1 MDEKQAQH
9 GVRVV
14 PGLGGPGANAG
25 VHVPKLSLPLRY
37 MGLGLAGW
45 LAFAAAL
52 VAQATRVAGGDVLG
66 PAGVATVHLLTLGAL
81 LSFVQGAV
89 YQLTTVAF
97 LVPLAWQRGA
107 SWNVGLYGVSI
118 AGLIVSMAV
127 WWTPGLALFGAGA
140 TLAVCIYA
148 VIELLTVH
156 RSTVHGPMRWFVTAA
171 HVYLL
176 AAVSAAL
183 LLALAPTV
191 GALNHWLL
199 PLLATHILL
208 AIGGF
213 FTLLVMGFSLKLLP
227 MFTLAHGYSEQWQAR
242 AWWAAQLALW
252 LLLAGIWSGWRVL
265 LMLGAAAGLAA
276 FVCQALQVRDIL
288 RKRLR
293 KRTEWPIRGALAA
306 AAAGS
311 LALLAL
317 LVQAGGAFGMAGWT
331 AAVAFD
337 LLGWV
342 ALSVLS
348 YAYKI
353 VPFLVWTARRSNQA
367 KPVGGPLIA
376 QLLPPAAARWP
387 LTGFAVGLS
396 LLAVSS
402 ACAWRTGALTGACLM
417 AAALCGVCV
426 QLAWVMMGR
435 SWSQGGGQV

>member
-1 MDEKQAQH
+1 
-9 GVRVV
+9 
-14 PGLGGPGANAG
+14 
-25 VHVPKLSLPLRY
+25 
-37 MGLGLAGW
+37 
-45 LAFAAAL
+45 
-52 VAQATRVAGGDVLG
+52 
-66 PAGVATVHLLTLGAL
+66 
-81 LSFVQGAV
+81 
-89 YQLTTVAF
+89 VAF

-107 SWNVGLYGVSI
+107 SWNVVLYGVSI
-118 AGLIVSMAV
+118 TGLIASMAA

-140 TLAVCIYA
+140 TMAVCVYA

-156 RSTVHGPMRWFVTAA
+156 RSAVRGPMRWFVSAA

-176 AAVSAAL
+176 AAVLAAL
-183 LLALAPTV
+183 LLALAPSV
-191 GALNHWLL
+191 GAFNRWLL

-227 MFTLAHGYSEQWQAR
+227 MFTLAHGYSERWQAR
-242 AWWAAQLALW
+242 AWWAAQLALG

-265 LMLGAAAGLAA
+265 LVLGAAAGWAA
-276 FVCQALQVRDIL
+276 FVSQGLQVRDIL

-293 KRTEWPIRGALAA
+293 KRTEWPIRGAIAA
-306 AAAGS
+306 AGAGS

-317 LVQAGGAFGMAGWT
+317 LVQTGGAFGMAGWT

-342 ALSVLS
+342 TLSVLS

-353 VPFLVWTARRSNQA
+353 VPFLVWTARRSHQA
-367 KPVGGPLIA
+367 KPSGGPLIA
-376 QLLPPAAARWP
+376 QLLPPAQARWP
-387 LTGFAVGLS
+387 LTGFAAGLS

-402 ACAWRTGALTGACLM
+402 ASAWEAGALLGACLL
-417 AAALCGVCV
+417 AAALCVICV

-435 SWSQGGGQV
+435 SWGQGGGQA